1 MEQLT
6 VKEAL
11 EQGYTHF
18 GRSGEDFQHL
28 MQLES
33 VDVNGIDDDGYN
45 YVLANPKAHHLS
57 IDADSIW
64 DMVQDSI
71 MGSSEFSDDTDS
83 IPDALKTEVPWEEYA
98 KKINSVLQG
107 HPYWYLTDIKLV
119 P

>member
-6 VKEAL
+6 VKEAI

-18 GRSGEDFQHL
+18 GREGEDFQHL
-28 MQLES
+28 YQLDS
-33 VDVNGIDDDGYN
+33 VDARYIGGDDYK
-45 YVLANPKAHHLS
+45 YVVADKKAHYLS

-83 IPDALKTEVPWEEYA
+83 IPDSLKAEVPWEEYA
-98 KKINSVLQG
+98 TKINSVLQG